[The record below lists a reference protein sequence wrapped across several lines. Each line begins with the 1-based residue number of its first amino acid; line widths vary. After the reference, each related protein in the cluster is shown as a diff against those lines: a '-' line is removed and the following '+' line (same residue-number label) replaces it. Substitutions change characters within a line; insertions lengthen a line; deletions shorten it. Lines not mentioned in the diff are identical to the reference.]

1 MELFDR
7 VAIVGTGLIG
17 GSMGMAMRN
26 RGLAGHVIGI
36 GRRQVS
42 IDKAMDV
49 GACDEVTLNLEQGV
63 GQADLVVVATPI
75 RAYQHLMPRIGPAM
89 KDGAIVSD
97 VASSKCSVIKTFQDA
112 LAGRE
117 AVAYVPTHPM
127 AGSEETGPAAAVE
140 NLFEGSICIFTPLD
154 DVCEDE
160 VELMRRLWFALGAS
174 VTSMTPDEHDRLVA
188 KISHVPHLAAAA
200 LVAGVDKESLLFSG
214 GGFIDTTRVAS
225 SDTELWSDIYE
236 SNRREVCAGLDEHIG
251 ILEKMKDLVESGAW
265 DELAEILDEAREKR
279 DELLEKRADF
289 QRNRESC

>member
-26 RGLAGHVIGI
+26 RGLAGHVLGI
-36 GRRQVS
+36 GRRRVS
-42 IDKAMDV
+42 IDKAMEV
-49 GACDEVTLNLEQGV
+49 GACDQVTLDLEAGV
-63 GQADLVVVATPI
+63 GEADLVVVATPI
-75 RAYQHLMPRIGPAM
+75 RAFQHLMPRIGPAM

-97 VASSKCSVIKTFQDA
+97 VASSKCSVIETFQES
-112 LAGRE
+112 LTGRDN
-117 AVAYVPTHPM
+117 VAYVPTHPM

-140 NLFEGSICIFTPLD
+140 ELFEGSICIFTPLEETRGD
-154 DVCEDE
+154 DVDVMES
-160 VELMRRLWFALGAS
+160 LWRELGAS
-174 VTSMTPDEHDRLVA
+174 IRTMSPDEHDRLVA
-188 KISHVPHLAAAA
+188 RVSHVPHLAAAA
-200 LVAGVDKESLLFSG
+200 LVAGVDSESLFFSG

-225 SDTELWSDIYE
+225 SDTDLWSDIYE
-236 SNRREVCAGLDEHIG
+236 SNSKEVCVGLDDYIDL
-251 ILEKMKDLVESGAW
+251 LERMKQLVASGGW